1 MKCEI
6 KWVNDDA
13 AIVVLN
19 DMGLSVE
26 DRTIRVS
33 DINKKAS
40 RENRARD
47 LPLDET
53 RVGGIKNAIE
63 KGVPIPKIVM
73 REVDGQYVI
82 AGGNHRYAS
91 INGVQ
96 EFPVHVLSDCSDV
109 EFEVACR
116 ILNTVVGEGMTQQ
129 QRVSS
134 AVDAV
139 ERLGFTRREACEL
152 YGVSEDSVK
161 HGIASVAAQRRLAS
175 MPPRVRN
182 ALKKTHITRL
192 GELANNENILRAAAN
207 LVAETKIS
215 ADELGEIAKVV
226 RGKTTEAAQ
235 VLVFEDRMKIGQ
247 SQSARKVPRKTR
259 HKLLASLTTI
269 QQLKGKKTWSS
280 VEVAKD
286 EVEIFKQSAKEVISI
301 LNCLLKGDG

>member
-1 MKCEI
+1 MTKEI
-6 KWVNDDA
+6 KWVDDEA
-13 AIVVLN
+13 AIVVLG
-19 DMGLSVE
+19 DMGMAVE
-26 DRTIRVS
+26 DRTILVRDV
-33 DINKKAS
+33 NKKAS

-63 KGVPIPKIVM
+63 KGVPMPKIVM
-73 REVDGQYVI
+73 REVGGQYVI
-82 AGGNHRYAS
+82 AGGNHRFAS
-91 INGVQ
+91 VNGVQ
-96 EFPVHVLSDCSDV
+96 ELPVHVLADCSDV

-139 ERLGFTRREACEL
+139 ERLGFSRKDACEL
-152 YGVSEDSVK
+152 YGVTEDSVK

-235 VLVFEDRMKIGQ
+235 VLVFEDRMKMGQ
-247 SQSARKVPRKTR
+247 SQSTRKVPRKTR
-259 HKLLASLTTI
+259 QKLLSALTTI
-269 QQLKGKKTWSS
+269 QQLKGKKTWAS
-280 VEVAKD
+280 VEVTKD
-286 EVEIFKQSAKEVISI
+286 EVEIFRQNAKDVISI
-301 LNCLLKGDG
+301 LSCLLKVDG